1 MTNNELKQHVQR
13 ALDWEPIV
21 DDKDVG
27 IAVDDGVVTLRGT
40 VRSYA
45 EKYAAER
52 TALRV
57 YGVKGVANDLD
68 VRLAGDYVRSDTEIA
83 QGAVAALAWNTLVPK
98 DHVTVAVDDGWV
110 TLKGTVAWRYQ
121 KDAAERVVRELTGVK
136 GVANEIIVTPRV
148 STSDVQHKIEAAFR
162 RSAEIDARRVHV
174 AAADGKVVLTG
185 NVRSWA
191 ERREAERA
199 AWAAPGVT
207 QIDDRL
213 TVTP

>member
-1 MTNNELKQHVQR
+1 MTNNELKEHVQR
-13 ALDWEPIV
+13 ALDWEPSV
-21 DDKDVG
+21 NDKDIG

-57 YGVKGVANDLD
+57 YGVKGVANDLE
-68 VRLAGDYVRSDTEIA
+68 VRLASGYVRTDTDIA

-98 DHVTVAVDDGWV
+98 DHVTVAVADGWV
-110 TLKGTVAWRYQ
+110 TLKGTVEWRYER
-121 KDAAERVVRELTGVK
+121 DAAERVVRELTGVK
-136 GVANEIIVTPRV
+136 GVVNEIAVKTRV

-174 AAADGKVVLTG
+174 AALDGTVVLTG

>member
-1 MTNNELKQHVQR
+1 MTNNQLKERVEH
-13 ALDWEPIV
+13 ALDWEPSV

-27 IAVDDGVVTLRGT
+27 IDVDEAVVTLRGN

-52 TALRV
+52 TTLRV
-57 YGVKGVANDLD
+57 YGVKGVANDLN
-68 VRLAGDYVRSDTEIA
+68 VRLAEGFVRTDTDIA
-83 QGAVAALAWNTLVPK
+83 QVAVAALAWNTLVPK
-98 DHVTVAVDDGWV
+98 DHVTVAVTDGWV
-110 TLKGTVAWRYQ
+110 TLKGMLDWRYQ

-136 GVANEIIVTPRV
+136 GVANEIVVKSRV
-148 STSDVQHKIEAAFR
+148 STIDVQNKIEAAFM

-174 AAADGKVVLTG
+174 AAHDGKVVLTG

-191 ERREAERA
+191 ERQEAERA
-199 AWAAPGVT
+199 AWAAPGVM

-213 TVTP
+213 TITP